1 MNSKILREYVLP
13 VLMVFGAVLNLLSFL
28 IMRRMRNFSITSK
41 YMSLLGLVDL
51 SVLLVGAGAN
61 LLANH
66 FSFSPDLMSVCL
78 CKLVSFSFY
87 FLADLSV
94 FIIVI
99 MTVERFY
106 AVFRPG
112 NYRHHIRR
120 HNG

>member
-51 SVLLVGAGAN
+51 SVLLVGAWAN
-61 LLANH
+61 ILEK
-66 FSFSPDLMSVCL
+66 FYSFSPNLLSVFL

-112 NYRHHIRR
+112 N
-120 HNG
+120 